1 MAVRARRSDMTRAD
15 LTALVVSGTA
25 NSGRA
30 LAETVAGAGGTV
42 GFTYNESTGAA
53 DELLA
58 DLPGDDHAAWQCD
71 VTDADRTREVV
82 DAAFDQLGAVDAVVY
97 TVGVISPSA
106 VDETDPED
114 WAWHIDANV
123 TGAFNV
129 VNAAGPHLADQGGGA
144 IVALSAA
151 QGVLDNAELA
161 AYDASK
167 RGLEA
172 FVQETARDLGD
183 HGVRANVVAPGYIRD
198 PDALSD
204 DDRRELVEGQAI
216 ERVTSPQDVA
226 DACLY
231 LCSDDAA
238 AITGAVVPVDAGL
251 SL

>member
-1 MAVRARRSDMTRAD
+1 MTVRARASDMARAD

-30 LAETVAGAGGTV
+30 VVETVAEAGGTA
-42 GFTYNESTGAA
+42 GFTYNESGEAA

-58 DLPGDDHAAWQCD
+58 DLPGEGHEAWQCD
-71 VTDADRTREVV
+71 VTDADRTRDVV
-82 DAAFDQLGAVDAVVY
+82 DAAFDHLGEIDAVVY
-97 TVGVISPSA
+97 TVGVIAPSA

-144 IVALSAA
+144 VVALSAA

-172 FVQETARDLGD
+172 FIQETARDLGD

-198 PDALSD
+198 PDALSEE
-204 DDRRELVEGQAI
+204 DRRDLVDQQTI
-216 ERVTSPQDVA
+216 DRITSPQDVA
-226 DACLY
+226 DACLS

-238 AITGAVVPVDAGL
+238 AITGAVVPVDGGL